1 MGLFK
6 SKMEKEQERKMA
18 VKQAVRDLE
27 KRIEK
32 LKEAEAKYI
41 KMAEI
46 AINEDLPQMLENVK
60 SNIQITRSERKR
72 TYSMLI
78 QTQMLAQMKEMTD
91 STGEFFNT
99 VRNISKAV
107 AGTSTADMRKITAD
121 LREAMDK
128 IEQTNEVLSN
138 VIEETNDAVGDLATN
153 TALESSDKIDDAI
166 YAKLGI
172 ANLDKNAAQS
182 ESVDV
187 NSELADLRKM
197 LGKYLTP
204 PRGQGVLA

>member
-197 LGKYLTP
+197 LGK
-204 PRGQGVLA
+204 

>member
-6 SKMEKEQERKMA
+6 SKAEKEQERKMA

-107 AGTSTADMRKITAD
+107 AGTSVADMRKITAD
-121 LREAMDK
+121 LQKAMDN
-128 IEQTNEVLSN
+128 IEQTNEVLTS

-153 TALESSDKIDDAI
+153 TALESSDKVDDAI
-166 YAKLGI
+166 YSKLGI
-172 ANLDKNAAQS
+172 KNLDKNTAQS
-182 ESVDV
+182 EDMDF
-187 NSELADLRKM
+187 NSEIADLQKM
-197 LGKYLTP
+197 LGK
-204 PRGQGVLA
+204 

>member
-6 SKMEKEQERKMA
+6 SKAEKEQERKMA

-107 AGTSTADMRKITAD
+107 AGTSVADMRKITAD
-121 LREAMDK
+121 LQKAMDN
-128 IEQTNEVLSN
+128 IEQTNEVLTN

-153 TALESSDKIDDAI
+153 TALESSDKVDDAI
-166 YAKLGI
+166 YSRLGI
-172 ANLDKNAAQS
+172 KNLDKNTARS
-182 ESVDV
+182 EDMDF
-187 NSELADLRKM
+187 NSEIADLQKM
-197 LGKYLTP
+197 LGK
-204 PRGQGVLA
+204 

>member
-6 SKMEKEQERKMA
+6 SKAEKEQERKMA

-107 AGTSTADMRKITAD
+107 AGTSVADMRKITAD
-121 LREAMDK
+121 LRQAMDN
-128 IEQTNEVLSN
+128 IEQTNEVLTN

-153 TALESSDKIDDAI
+153 TALESSDKVDDAI
-166 YAKLGI
+166 YSKLGI
-172 ANLDKNAAQS
+172 KNLDKNTAQS
-182 ESVDV
+182 EDMDF
-187 NSELADLRKM
+187 NSEIADLQKM
-197 LGKYLTP
+197 LGK
-204 PRGQGVLA
+204 

>member
-1 MGLFK
+1 
-6 SKMEKEQERKMA
+6 
-18 VKQAVRDLE
+18 
-27 KRIEK
+27 
-32 LKEAEAKYI
+32 
-41 KMAEI
+41 
-46 AINEDLPQMLENVK
+46 
-60 SNIQITRSERKR
+60 
-72 TYSMLI
+72 
-78 QTQMLAQMKEMTD
+78 
-91 STGEFFNT
+91 
-99 VRNISKAV
+99 
-107 AGTSTADMRKITAD
+107 MRKITAD

-197 LGKYLTP
+197 LGK
-204 PRGQGVLA
+204 

>member
-32 LKEAEAKYI
+32 LKEAEAKYL

-107 AGTSTADMRKITAD
+107 AGTNTADMRKITAD
-121 LREAMDK
+121 LRKAMDN

-166 YAKLGI
+166 YSKLGI
-172 ANLDKNAAQS
+172 KNLDQNASQS
-182 ESVDV
+182 ANMDFD
-187 NSELADLRKM
+187 SELSDLQKM
-197 LGKYLTP
+197 LGK
-204 PRGQGVLA
+204 

>member
-1 MGLFK
+1 
-6 SKMEKEQERKMA
+6 
-18 VKQAVRDLE
+18 
-27 KRIEK
+27 
-32 LKEAEAKYI
+32 
-41 KMAEI
+41 MAEI

-107 AGTSTADMRKITAD
+107 AGTSVADMRKITAD
-121 LREAMDK
+121 LQKAMDN
-128 IEQTNEVLSN
+128 IEQTNEVLTN

-153 TALESSDKIDDAI
+153 TALESSDKVDDAI
-166 YAKLGI
+166 YSKLGI
-172 ANLDKNAAQS
+172 KNLDKNTAQS
-182 ESVDV
+182 EDMDF
-187 NSELADLRKM
+187 NSEIADLQKM
-197 LGKYLTP
+197 LGK
-204 PRGQGVLA
+204 

>member
-6 SKMEKEQERKMA
+6 SKAEKEQERKMA

-107 AGTSTADMRKITAD
+107 AGTSVADMRKITAD
-121 LREAMDK
+121 LQKAMDN
-128 IEQTNEVLSN
+128 IEQTNEVLTS
-138 VIEETNDAVGDLATN
+138 VIEETNDAVGGLATN
-153 TALESSDKIDDAI
+153 TALESSDKVDDAI
-166 YAKLGI
+166 YSKLGI
-172 ANLDKNAAQS
+172 KNLDKNTAQS
-182 ESVDV
+182 EDMDF
-187 NSELADLRKM
+187 NSEIADLQKM
-197 LGKYLTP
+197 LGK
-204 PRGQGVLA
+204 

>member
-6 SKMEKEQERKMA
+6 SKAEKEQERKMA

-107 AGTSTADMRKITAD
+107 AGTSVADMRKITAD
-121 LREAMDK
+121 LQKAMDN
-128 IEQTNEVLSN
+128 IEQTNEVLTN

-153 TALESSDKIDDAI
+153 TALESSDKVDDAI
-166 YAKLGI
+166 YSRLGI
-172 ANLDKNAAQS
+172 KNLDKNTVRS
-182 ESVDV
+182 EDMDF
-187 NSELADLRKM
+187 NSEIADLQKM
-197 LGKYLTP
+197 LGK
-204 PRGQGVLA
+204 

>member
-6 SKMEKEQERKMA
+6 SKAEKEQERKMA

-107 AGTSTADMRKITAD
+107 AGTSVADMRKITAD
-121 LREAMDK
+121 LQKAMDN
-128 IEQTNEVLSN
+128 IEQTNEVLTN

-153 TALESSDKIDDAI
+153 TALESSDKVDDAI
-166 YAKLGI
+166 YSKLGI
-172 ANLDKNAAQS
+172 KNLDKNTVQS
-182 ESVDV
+182 EDMDF
-187 NSELADLRKM
+187 NSEIADLQKM
-197 LGKYLTP
+197 LGK
-204 PRGQGVLA
+204 

>member
-6 SKMEKEQERKMA
+6 SKAEKEQERKMA

-107 AGTSTADMRKITAD
+107 AGTSVADMRKITAD
-121 LREAMDK
+121 LQKAMDN
-128 IEQTNEVLSN
+128 IEQTNEVLTN

-153 TALESSDKIDDAI
+153 TALESSDKVDDAI
-166 YAKLGI
+166 YSKLGI
-172 ANLDKNAAQS
+172 KNLDKNTAQS
-182 ESVDV
+182 EDMDF
-187 NSELADLRKM
+187 NSEIADLQKM
-197 LGKYLTP
+197 LGK
-204 PRGQGVLA
+204 

>member
-6 SKMEKEQERKMA
+6 SKVEKEQERKMA

-107 AGTSTADMRKITAD
+107 AGTSVADMRKITAD
-121 LREAMDK
+121 LRQAMDN
-128 IEQTNEVLSN
+128 IEQTNEVLTN

-153 TALESSDKIDDAI
+153 TALESSDKVDDAI
-166 YAKLGI
+166 YSKLGI
-172 ANLDKNAAQS
+172 KNLDKNTAQS
-182 ESVDV
+182 EDMDF
-187 NSELADLRKM
+187 NSEIADLQKM
-197 LGKYLTP
+197 LGK
-204 PRGQGVLA
+204 